1 MAPDARRSS
10 RPDSSWGDTWEA
22 PPQDRRTRI
31 MARWGRLLLS
41 RRVAGGLLCMSL
53 LVLLGAPLALG
64 TAGGTPEPAQ
74 AAPTS
79 APKVTGPASRLYPS
93 GPPTVDCDDLE
104 QRYRNP
110 TVCLTLNSPSA
121 DPRVSTSK
129 TSTSAS
135 DASPSRTPTSS
146 ARPCDGEDCLPNPT
160 ATKPGEAPGP
170 PGQGGGGEDDECGTF
185 DIGCHIR
192 EGVDALFRG
201 IVESALNPLLK
212 FLSDTLLTTPTLD
225 ELPQVAPL
233 WDNSWQILLAAYSTL
248 VLVGGL
254 LVMGHETLQT
264 QYTAKQIAPRIV
276 VGFLAG
282 FLSLFVA
289 DKLIRL
295 ANGLSAA
302 LLGGGLDAGSA
313 GTALGDMVSGALSG
327 GGLFLLLLGL
337 ALAVML
343 VALLIT
349 YVIRVAITVVLL
361 IGAPLALMCHA
372 LPQTEGVARWWWRAL
387 FGVLA
392 IQVAQSLTLIV
403 ALKIFFAPSGWT
415 PFGPQPSG
423 LVNLLVALAL
433 IYILLKIP
441 FWILS
446 ATQVTRGRS
455 FVGSMA
461 KAFVAYKT
469 LGVLGGRTGAATAAS
484 GVGTPG
490 KNTARTGTAG
500 TSGGQAPQS
509 PPPPIH
515 HPRPRP
521 RSEPPAGPHTPAV
534 SEPAPPIE
542 DTVWG
547 RGGTAHTTESAHQ
560 RAPQRRQGHPSPGR
574 APAPRA
580 ATPALPAA
588 AQRARDGAHR
598 AWRPLAGSGDWR
610 PAAPGASS
618 AMVATPIEDTVR
630 ATGNRPHAPSHGGE
644 RAPTP
649 PASARAQRLR
659 ARAEER
665 FVNDPPKP
673 VTFKANRP
681 ARPQRRQPKPPPRQG
696 GLQ

>member
-1 MAPDARRSS
+1 
-10 RPDSSWGDTWEA
+10 
-22 PPQDRRTRI
+22 
-31 MARWGRLLLS
+31 
-41 RRVAGGLLCMSL
+41 MSL
-53 LVLLGAPLALG
+53 LVLLGAPLALGTSGG

-79 APKVTGPASRLYPS
+79 APRLTDVASGLDPS

-110 TVCLTLNSPSA
+110 RACLTLTSPSA
-121 DPRVSTSK
+121 DPPASTSK
-129 TSTSAS
+129 TSAS

-170 PGQGGGGEDDECGTF
+170 PVQGGGGEDDECGTF
-185 DIGCHIR
+185 DIGCHIG

-233 WDNSWQILLAAYSTL
+233 WDQSWQILLAAYSTL

-295 ANGLSAA
+295 ANGLSAT

-313 GTALGDMVSGALSG
+313 GTALRDMVSGALSG

-403 ALKIFFAPSGWT
+403 ALKVFFEPSGWT
-415 PFGPQPSG
+415 PFGPRPSG

-446 ATQVTRGRS
+446 ATQVSRGRS

-461 KAFVAYKT
+461 KGFVAYKT
-469 LGVLGGRTGAATAAS
+469 LGMLSGRSGAAAAS
-484 GVGTPG
+484 GAGTPG
-490 KNTARTGTAG
+490 GSSARRTGTAG
-500 TSGGQAPQS
+500 TRGGQAPKSAPS
-509 PPPPIH
+509 PIRS
-515 HPRPRP
+515 RPRP

-534 SEPAPPIE
+534 SESAPPIE

-560 RAPQRRQGHPSPGR
+560 RAPQRRQGHPAPGR

-618 AMVATPIEDTVR
+618 AMVATPIEDTVW
-630 ATGNRPHAPSHGGE
+630 ATGNRPPAPSRGGE
-644 RAPTP
+644 RAPAP
-649 PASARAQRLR
+649 PAPARAQRLR

-665 FVNDPPKP
+665 FVNDPPTP
-673 VTFKANRP
+673 VTFKADRP
-681 ARPQRRQPKPPPRQG
+681 AQPQRRQPKPPQRKG
-696 GLQ
+696 GHQ